1 MNKPKITQL
10 LKLAVTIL
18 EKGFKYSNDKP
29 CFESKR
35 MILTQWI
42 EYGKLSSVPDG
53 PTLVLTKRFELI
65 QHFCSKQYYTEA
77 CEIYLHIKTAD
88 RVQIVTRLNEEGK
101 TDHLKKL
108 AETLYSMPNK
118 KHEGEAFTLAVTV
131 GDHYAKEENL
141 NLSNAELFY
150 SMAFGWDDR
159 SQELYG
165 KYIDVLNKIEGRKPH
180 CIQISKDRMVKSLEG
195 LNLNPAVLGKLNFI
209 MSKLER
215 STDISIEE
223 AKRSNKE
230 KIFIQKI

>member
-1 MNKPKITQL
+1 MVRIEEKAGQLNKPKIKQL
-10 LKLAVTIL
+10 LTLAVTIL
-18 EKGFKYSNDKP
+18 EKGFEYSNTKDKP

-42 EYGKLSSVPDG
+42 EYGKLSSVANG

-77 CEIYLHIKTAD
+77 CSIYLDIKTAD
-88 RVQIVTRLNEEGK
+88 REQIVTRLEEEGK

-131 GDHYAKEENL
+131 GDHYADEKNL

-165 KYIDVLNKIEGRKPH
+165 KYIDVLDRREGRESS
-180 CIQISKDRMVKSLEG
+180 CIQISKDRMVKSLS
-195 LNLNPAVLGKLNFI
+195 LI
-209 MSKLER
+209 H
-215 STDISIEE
+215 I
-223 AKRSNKE
+223 
-230 KIFIQKI
+230 